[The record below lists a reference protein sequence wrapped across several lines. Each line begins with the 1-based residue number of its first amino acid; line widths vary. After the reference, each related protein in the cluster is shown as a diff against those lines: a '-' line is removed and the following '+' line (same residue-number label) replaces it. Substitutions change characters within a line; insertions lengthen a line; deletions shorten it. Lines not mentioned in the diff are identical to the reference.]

1 MELKIIN
8 RYHPLRNEIEQF
20 IKQKYLAIFYAKIKS
35 FPTILLGLYN
45 ESLIKAACGIRG
57 KSDGYFSQ
65 VYCKED
71 IEKTILE
78 SENISHCKIY
88 EIVNLVSTGPIASI
102 KLVKELNKFYLSQ
115 NVDYAIFSGSE
126 NLRVFL
132 KLLGLEV
139 IEICSAEQNKV
150 ENPNDWGSYYETN
163 PKVCYA
169 RKPNISHSVI
179 FNNLR
184 KLQKNVKF
192 SHITQ

>member
-8 RYHPLRNEIEQF
+8 RYHPLRHEIEQF

-45 ESLIKAACGIRG
+45 ENLIKAACGIRS

-71 IEKTILE
+71 IEKIILK
-78 SENISHCKIY
+78 SENISHCKVC
-88 EIVNLVSTGPIASI
+88 EIVNLVSTGPMASI

-115 NVDYAIFSGSE
+115 NIDYAIFSGSE

-132 KLLGLEV
+132 KLLGLDV
-139 IEICSAEQNKV
+139 VEICCAEQSKI
-150 ENPNDWGSYYETN
+150 ENPSDWGSYYETN
-163 PKVCYA
+163 PTVCYA
-169 RKPNISHSVI
+169 RKPNISHSLI
-179 FNNLR
+179 FKNLK